1 MPEVSFRTLAAEAVS
16 FAASPSIALQ
26 IAVRA
31 APAEQ
36 RVDSILLR
44 CAVRIE
50 AGKRRHDARE
60 RRRLDE
66 LFGGESL
73 WARSHKSL
81 LWTNATVVVPGF
93 EESATF
99 TLELPC
105 SYDLASAAAKY
116 LHGLEGGDVPITV
129 QFSGTL
135 FYPTPAGLQIAQIP
149 WDREA
154 PFELPVALFSRVIDA
169 HFPNAAI
176 LSLRRDVFER
186 LNQYRRAQG
195 LLAWEDAVERLL
207 ACASQEHAS

>member
-1 MPEVSFRTLAAEAVS
+1 MPEVRFRTLAVEPVS
-16 FAASPSIALQ
+16 FAASPLIALQ
-26 IAVRA
+26 IAVRTA
-31 APAEQ
+31 APGQ

-50 AGKRRHDARE
+50 AGRRRHDARE
-60 RRRLDE
+60 RQRLDE
-66 LFGGESL
+66 LFGGESV
-73 WARSHKSL
+73 WARSPKSL

-93 EESATF
+93 EDSTTF

-105 SYDLASAAAKY
+105 SYDLASAASKY
-116 LHGLEGGDVPITV
+116 LHGIEGGDVPITV

-135 FYPTPAGLQIAQIP
+135 FYPTPEGLQIAQIP

-154 PFELPVALFSRVIDA
+154 PFDLPVAHFSRVIDA

-186 LNQYRRAQG
+186 LNRYRREQG
-195 LLAWEDAVERLL
+195 LLAWEPAIERLL
-207 ACASQEHAS
+207 AHANREDAS